1 MHKVLT
7 EKTFKRIKISF
18 KLIMLLLVLITVSGL
33 LLSVI
38 LIRNFHRITKNTI
51 YSNLQGI
58 AESGAKIIEEKIM
71 ITKASLEILSR
82 MPELIDPSLHPR
94 EKAAAIDKELQ
105 YNKDYLRFS
114 FTPPDGIGY
123 CAEGPSFDASNSEWF
138 KTALSGRFFIT
149 EPYFAMMD
157 KIFICLLAVPVYDGN
172 KIIGVLAIDKPAESL
187 SQLVKDIQVGNTGYC
202 SLNGRDGTIIADPD
216 AQATRDQEN
225 PIVLA
230 KKDTAFASI
239 GAFINTALT
248 STTQPTRV
256 IYKGTDYVIAAAK
269 VPINGWLF
277 TARIPN
283 QEFISPI
290 KDMIYQM
297 AYLIIIILIIA
308 NVIGVFFAKRITT
321 PLRMID
327 QALQNISEGEGD
339 LTVTLSLIGN
349 DEITSIA
356 YFFNKTIKKINTAIK
371 SVGENTKLMQSIG
384 DELTCNMTEMA
395 GAIHQIGITIDNV
408 KKQAIAQS
416 DSVDETVAVMEQI
429 ITTINGLNNNIE
441 QQADKV
447 AHSTESIDYMVRNIE
462 EITETLGKSG
472 SIIEKLHR
480 ATKDGKDTISN
491 SNSIT
496 QKIAEESGGL
506 LEASGVIQHIASQT
520 NLLAMNAAIEAAH
533 AGEAGKGFAVV
544 ADEIRKLAEES
555 SLQGKTI
562 TATLKS
568 LSTEIESLSGISH
581 TVEEKFNSIFELSD
595 EVKAMSNKVINVMT
609 EQSQESK
616 TEAEAMKDIN
626 TVTCKVAEG
635 ATEMLKG
642 SEGVSRE
649 IHQLDTLAH
658 NIMNNMTEMA
668 ASAEQI
674 NNAVEE
680 VNGIA
685 QRNKASIENLATEVS
700 KFKV

>member
-1 MHKVLT
+1 MKKVS
-7 EKTFKRIKISF
+7 KRIKISF
-18 KLIMLLLVLITVSGL
+18 KLIMLSLLLVTLSGL

-38 LIRNFHRITKNTI
+38 LIRNFHRVAKDTI
-51 YSNLQGI
+51 YSNLQVI
-58 AESGAKIIEEKIM
+58 ADNGAKIIEEKIM

-82 MPELIDPSLHPR
+82 TPELIDPNLHPR
-94 EKAAAIDKELQ
+94 EKAAVIDRELQ

-114 FTPPDGIGY
+114 FTPSDGIGY
-123 CAEGPSFDASNSEWF
+123 CTEGPSFNASNSEWF
-138 KTALSGRFFIT
+138 KTALSGKFFIT

-157 KIFICLLAVPVYDGN
+157 NIFICLLAVPVYDGN
-172 KIIGVLAIDKPAESL
+172 KVVGVLAIDKPAESL
-187 SQLVKDIQVGNTGYC
+187 SLLVKDIQVGDTGYC

-216 AQATRDQEN
+216 AQAIRNQEN
-225 PIVLA
+225 PIALA
-230 KKDTAFASI
+230 KKDSAFASI
-239 GAFINTALT
+239 GSFINTALT
-248 STTQPTRV
+248 SIAQPAEVT
-256 IYKGTDYVIAAAK
+256 YKGSKYTIAATK
-269 VPINGWLF
+269 IPISGWLF

-283 QEFISPI
+283 QEFLAPI

-297 AYLIIIILIIA
+297 AYLILIILIVTD
-308 NVIGVFFAKRITT
+308 VIGIFFAKRITT
-321 PLRMID
+321 PLRRIA

-356 YFFNKTIKKINTAIK
+356 YFFNKTIEKINTAIK
-371 SVGENTKLMQSIG
+371 SVGENTKLMQRIG
-384 DELTCNMTEMA
+384 DELTCNMTETA
-395 GAIHQIGITIDNV
+395 GAIRQIGSTIDNV

-416 DSVDETVAVMEQI
+416 NSVDETVAVIEEI
-429 ITTINGLNNNIE
+429 ITTINSLNDTIG

-447 AHSTESIDYMVRNIE
+447 TYSTASINAMVRNIE
-462 EITETLGKSG
+462 EVTEVLGKSG
-472 SIIEKLHR
+472 DLIERLHR
-480 ATKDGKDTISN
+480 ATKDGKDTIGN
-491 SNSIT
+491 SNTIT

-562 TATLKS
+562 TATLKN
-568 LSTEIESLSGISH
+568 LSSEIESLSGISH

-595 EVKAMSNKVINVMT
+595 EVKAMSNKVTDAMAK
-609 EQSQESK
+609 QSKESK
-616 TEAEAMKDIN
+616 TVAEAMKDIN
-626 TVTCKVAEG
+626 VVTCKVTEG
-635 ATEMLKG
+635 ATEMLRG
-642 SEGVSRE
+642 SEDVSKE
-649 IHQLDTLAH
+649 IHQLDNLAH
-658 NIMNNMTEMA
+658 NIMSNMTEMA

-680 VNGIA
+680 VNDIA
-685 QRNKASIENLATEVS
+685 QKNKTSIESLATEVA